1 MINRNAPRVVAQLLG
16 VDNVDTSAYHGHV
29 GDIIRIEPFAIFKID
44 KVLVAIRAEKA
55 GLIEHG
61 LATLDPKTHQWH
73 CTATVGNPE
82 KEDWSIA
89 VTVVRALRHESKSGS
104 WQSSQR

>member
-16 VDNVDTSAYHGHV
+16 VDNVDTRAYHGHV

-55 GLIEHG
+55 GLIERG
-61 LATLDPKTHQWH
+61 LATLDPTTKQWH
-73 CTATVGNPE
+73 YTATSDNPE
-82 KEDWSIA
+82 KEDWSIVVTA
-89 VTVVRALRHESKSGS
+89 VHAPRSETKRDFR
-104 WQSSQR
+104 